1 MTRFAE
7 SIYCD
12 RPVCLWC
19 NNLLTKPSFKILPTR
34 SDAWR
39 DFSNNTGETYGLYG
53 SMIKR

>member
-19 NNLLTKPSFKILPTR
+19 NNLLTKPSFKILPLGRMLGGISVTIQEKLMVCM
-34 SDAWR
+34 AV
-39 DFSNNTGETYGLYG
+39 
-53 SMIKR
+53 